1 MPTQGEIKFEE
12 LGWEPGCSVTE
23 KSLVLYTEE
32 EKEFFRDFNRYCRE
46 ELLPKA
52 NKFYAENPTYEEAL
66 RIWREIPRKYTM
78 KNAPADLGGGGC
90 EKKPMFH
97 NIFEEEINAISYSI
111 ENVGRVSVFCLD
123 IESFMTKEQRE
134 KWLRPMVEFK
144 AKGAD
149 CITEP
154 TSGSDVYGGMKTR
167 AVRDGDYYIIN
178 GEKCFI
184 TSCSKADIMAIYCIT
199 NPDVHPHDGM
209 SIIMMS
215 ADTPGFSLVKDYQL
229 MGRIGTVLSHVKF
242 ENCRVP
248 KENLVGKENGGAEIF
263 DWRMDWVRTDCCFRS
278 IGLARSCFEIAAKFA
293 QERLRFGRRLSQF
306 EGISFKLVDMYTS
319 IETARLL
326 GVRVAR
332 MLEKYGRAPKEAA
345 NAKFYAADMAPW
357 VCGQALWIL
366 GGIGYTTLY
375 PVERIYRDAAV
386 EPISEGASLA
396 MKYLVQRE
404 IYKDLK

>member
-1 MPTQGEIKFEE
+1 MPAQGELKFEE
-12 LGWEPGCSVTE
+12 LGWEPGCSLTE
-23 KSLVLYTEE
+23 KSLILYTEE
-32 EKEFFRDFNRYCRE
+32 EKEFRRDFNQYCRE

-78 KNAPADLGGGGC
+78 KHLPTYFGGGGC
-90 EKKPMFH
+90 EKNPMIH

-111 ENVGRVSVFCLD
+111 ENVGRTAMFCLD
-123 IESFMTKEQRE
+123 IESFMTEEQRE

-144 AKGAD
+144 TKGAD

-184 TSCSKADIMAIYCIT
+184 TAGSKADVMAIYCIT

-215 ADTPGFSLVKDYQL
+215 ADTPGFSVVKDYQL
-229 MGRIGTVLSHVKF
+229 MGRIGTVLSHLKF

-248 KENLVGKENGGAEIF
+248 RENLIGKENGGSEIF
-263 DWRMDWVRTDCCFRS
+263 EWRMDWVRTDCCFRS
-278 IGLARSCFEIAAKFA
+278 VGLARSCFEIAAKFV

-306 EGISFKLVDMYTS
+306 EGVSFKLVDMYTK

-326 GVRVAR
+326 GIKAAR
-332 MLEKYGRAPKEAA
+332 ALEKYDRAPKEAA
-345 NAKFYAADMAPW
+345 HAKLYAADMAPW
-357 VCGQALWIL
+357 VCGQALWLL
-366 GGIGYTTLY
+366 GAIGYTTLY
-375 PVERIYRDAAV
+375 PVERIYRDTTV

-404 IYKDLK
+404 IYKDLR